1 MSQVCSNREAIT
13 SAILKYMKGLPEP
26 LSLPLEISFEI
37 RFEEATERHCIKFE
51 DLERAADKKQSLSAL
66 ASEIVSMYHK
76 LCPDLPKVRSI
87 TDKRKRAIGTR
98 LRERGIDDFREL
110 FEKAAASD
118 FLRGDNARGWVANFD
133 WLLNEGNMVKV
144 LEGQY
149 DNRRGKKN
157 NCNVSEEYQSFD
169 VDDAFNKALSRNYG
183 GNYDS
188 I

>member
-1 MSQVCSNREAIT
+1 MSQECSNREAIT
-13 SAILKYMKGLPEP
+13 AAILKYMKGLPEP

-37 RFEEATERHCIKFE
+37 RFEEATERHCI
-51 DLERAADKKQSLSAL
+51 DMRAVEG
-66 ASEIVSMYHK
+66 ASPYKNMAQEIVSMYHE

-98 LRERGIDDFREL
+98 LRERGIEDFREL

-149 DNRRGKKN
+149 DNRRGKKSN
-157 NCNVSEEYQSFD
+157 WNISEEYQSFD

-183 GNYDS
+183 GEL
-188 I
+188 